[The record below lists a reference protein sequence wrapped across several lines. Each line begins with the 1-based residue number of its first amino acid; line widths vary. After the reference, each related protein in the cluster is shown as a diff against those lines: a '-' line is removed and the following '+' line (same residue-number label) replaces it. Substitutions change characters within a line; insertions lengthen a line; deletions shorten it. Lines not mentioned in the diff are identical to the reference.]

1 LCGGLIKI
9 FERVPVCAV
18 LTRAVVDR
26 SNPKYPANNRHAV
39 LVMVRAPESDVPFA
53 VDALLRSHGWRDV
66 AMEQFKL
73 LTKPF
78 RSEDPVMKNCY
89 EDAMT
94 REGGTIVYEE
104 PIEEGA
110 L

>member
-1 LCGGLIKI
+1 MKI
-9 FERVPVCAV
+9 FERVPVWEV

-73 LTKPF
+73 LTKPSQ
-78 RSEDPVMKNCY
+78 RGSRHDE
-89 EDAMT
+89 
-94 REGGTIVYEE
+94 
-104 PIEEGA
+104 
-110 L
+110 LL

>member
-1 LCGGLIKI
+1 MCGGLIKI

-18 LTRAVVDR
+18 LTRAVVR

-78 RSEDPVMKNCY
+78 RSEDRVMMNCY

-94 REGGTIVYEE
+94 REGGIIVYEE